1 MPELLEVAH
10 LDLFRG
16 ETQVLWDVSLS
27 IAPGERVAILG
38 SNGAGKSSFLAGVTA
53 AIPPAA
59 GEIRFGGL
67 ALAGKQPHEVT
78 ALGIA
83 LVPEGRRVYKD
94 MSVQEDLEM
103 GAFPKAARSRLKQ
116 SLEHV
121 IQLFP
126 ILGQRRDQPAG
137 TLSGGEQQMLAIGR
151 ALMSRPKLLLIDELS
166 LGLAPMITKSI
177 YRTLSELGADITI
190 LLVEQNVEQA
200 LNFSQRAYILESGRI
215 TRSGRSADLLQDAD
229 IRRAYLGM

>member
-1 MPELLEVAH
+1 MTELLDVAH
-10 LDLFRG
+10 LDIFRG

-59 GEIRFGGL
+59 GEIRFDGRSL
-67 ALAGKQPHEVT
+67 VGKRPHEVT
-78 ALGIA
+78 AFGIA
-83 LVPEGRRVYKD
+83 LVPEGRRVYRD
-94 MSVQEDLEM
+94 MSVRENLEM
-103 GAFPKAARSRLKQ
+103 GAFPKTARGRLKQ
-116 SLEHV
+116 SMEHV

-126 ILGQRRDQPAG
+126 ILGERRDQPAG

-151 ALMSRPKLLLIDELS
+151 ALMSRPKLLLVDELS

-177 YRTLSELGADITI
+177 YRTLSELGSDITI

>member
-1 MPELLEVAH
+1 MTELLDVAH

-53 AIPPAA
+53 AIPAAA
-59 GEIRFGGL
+59 GEIRFDGL
-67 ALAGKQPHEVT
+67 SLVGKRPHAVT

-83 LVPEGRRVYKD
+83 LVPEGRRVYRD
-94 MSVQEDLEM
+94 MSVRENLEM
-103 GAFPKAARSRLKQ
+103 GAFPKTARGRLKQ
-116 SLEHV
+116 SMEHV

-126 ILGQRRDQPAG
+126 ILGERRDQPAG

-151 ALMSRPKLLLIDELS
+151 ALMSRPKLLLVDELS

-177 YRTLSELGADITI
+177 YRTLSELGSDITI